1 MYAAS
6 VERLDRDERADF
18 DDALRPKPRPVM
30 RALPPARPALR
41 AVPDPERTSAE
52 RIAAIKAL
60 GGKVTMGE
68 GA

>member
-30 RALPPARPALR
+30 RALPAPRPALR
-41 AVPDPERTSAE
+41 AVADERMSAE
-52 RIAAIKAL
+52 RLAAIREL
-60 GGKVTMGE
+60 GGDVTMGE

>member
-18 DDALRPKPRPVM
+18 DDALRPRPRPVM

-41 AVPDPERTSAE
+41 AVPDERMSAE